1 MVRKAT
7 VLWSVIVVV
16 LAGGSVWLL
25 WLNQAKDNKLKLLK
39 SEPVE
44 IQEAEYTKDE
54 TQHNSTDYTGTLA
67 YLTDEPLSASLN
79 TTSAEKAAAY
89 ELLLAETAQA
99 IYSTDP
105 YVEAFSLTRRAQECE
120 FFKAR
125 NIEYSLNESDSG
137 RVILNKKR
145 SLCEQWQTDFPLLS
159 SPQSWIK
166 KLSELPADS
175 KLGQLVKQFPSLS
188 DFNQRTEYA
197 VKAFELGIKEK
208 SPYLIE
214 YALTQIEQPFSILNA
229 ADNDLSTTDNGT
241 YAAFIFSTAVNL
253 MLCDFNHEEF
263 CSGHGWKMINKC
275 TSETSYCGLTYQEWF
290 DRSLMPGMK
299 QDVLVLLE
307 QFQHA
312 GQLVGYE

>member
-1 MVRKAT
+1 MAHKT
-7 VLWSVIVVV
+7 KFLVLLLVVMACLLV
-16 LAGGSVWLL
+16 YLLVWKDHKGDQSMSNPSEQTKVQEGQQAVVKPESPTTEYTGYLDYLTPQVPEDSLL
-25 WLNQAKDNKLKLLK
+25 PEPKDKSAEYEKLL
-39 SEPVE
+39 SETV
-44 IQEAEYTKDE
+44 
-54 TQHNSTDYTGTLA
+54 H
-67 YLTDEPLSASLN
+67 
-79 TTSAEKAAAY
+79 
-89 ELLLAETAQA
+89 EL
-99 IYSTDP
+99 YSSDP
-105 YVEAFSLTRRAQECE
+105 YVEAFSVTQRSLECE

-275 TSETSYCGLTYQEWF
+275 TSESSYCGLTYQEWF

-307 QFQHA
+307 YFQQIARGTA
-312 GQLVGYE
+312 GE